1 MPAAGLVTSGRSR
14 EPARSLIS
22 SQISKKKPE
31 QKLRLSKQLGE
42 GLYLPVQLAAQDARQ
57 AEDARTE
64 QQDAAGLRSRGLG
77 LAGEREGFP
86 APSTIAI
93 IDTALPEVAS
103 RRTAGDPAVRDVPR
117 LRSIVGGVG
126 GIADG
131 EPVRV
136 AGCHG
141 CGGNTNLNVV
151 NAITVS
157 VGKEEGAVTSI

>member
-42 GLYLPVQLAAQDARQ
+42 GLYLPVQLAAQDTRQ

-64 QQDAAGLRSRGLG
+64 QQDAAWLRSRAGG
-77 LAGEREGFP
+77 AAGEREGFP

-93 IDTALPEVAS
+93 IDTATPAVAS
-103 RRTAGDPAVRDVPR
+103 RRTAATAVRDVPR
-117 LRSIVGGVG
+117 IQKIVAGVG
-126 GIADG
+126 GIAYG

-151 NAITVS
+151 NTPTVA
-157 VGKEEGAVTSI
+157 VGEE